1 MSELCLLSALEL
13 SNLLFKGDIKAEDLA
28 KSYLKRIEKFDNDVK
43 AWAFFDPNFILKKAS
58 ECDNLKIIGRPL
70 GPLHGLPIAIKDI
83 FGTDEMPTECGTVL
97 RKKKYS
103 KGDST
108 VVSLLKSSGAYV
120 MGKTVT
126 TEFAYFDPGKTTNP
140 HDYSRTP
147 GGSSSGS
154 AAAVASFMTP
164 VALGSQTNGSI
175 IRPASYC
182 GVIGYKPSYGLI
194 SRNGVLRQSFLLDH
208 VGIFSRTVDD
218 LAFISQEI
226 IKRDTE
232 DRSTV
237 PFASG
242 NFLNIAKEDP
252 PFDPRFIF
260 FKTDMWKNLDKETIK
275 IFEKFVKEQGS
286 NVEIHDTP
294 SYFKDI
300 MKYHK
305 IIHETDMAYAFSDYY
320 KNFKN
325 KLGKELV
332 KAIERGQN
340 YKSRDY
346 IEAVENRDYFYKIFS
361 EVFNDY
367 HAILTPAA
375 SGEAPKGLKSTGS
388 PEFSTIWTFLGMPS
402 ISLPLLSGSNNLPLG
417 VQLVGEK
424 FDDARLMRT
433 ANWIMKKNKNV

>member
-43 AWAFFDPNFILKKAS
+43 AWAFFDPNFILKQAT

-375 SGEAPKGLKSTGS
+375 SGVAPKGLKSTGS

-417 VQLVGEK
+417 VQVVGEK

>member
-13 SNLLFKGDIKAEDLA
+13 SNLLLKGDIKAEDLA

-140 HDYSRTP
+140 HDYGRTP

-232 DRSTV
+232 DRSTIS
-237 PFASG
+237 FASG

-275 IFEKFVKEQGS
+275 NFEKFVKEQGS

-346 IEAVENRDYFYKIFS
+346 VEAVENRDYFYKIFS

-375 SGEAPKGLKSTGS
+375 SGVAPKGLKSTGS

>member
-13 SNLLFKGDIKAEDLA
+13 SNLLSKGDIKAEDLA
-28 KSYLKRIEKFDNDVK
+28 KSYLKRIEKFDKDVK
-43 AWAFFDPNFILKKAS
+43 AWAFFDPNFILKQAA

-140 HDYSRTP
+140 HDYGRTP

-346 IEAVENRDYFYKIFS
+346 VEAVENRDYFYKIFS

-367 HAILTPAA
+367 HGILTPAS
-375 SGEAPKGLKSTGS
+375 SGVAPKGLKSTGS

-417 VQLVGEK
+417 VQVVGEK

>member
-13 SNLLFKGDIKAEDLA
+13 SNLLLKGDIKAEDLA

-58 ECDNLKIIGRPL
+58 ECDNLKNIGRPL

-164 VALGSQTNGSI
+164 VAIGSQTNGSI

-237 PFASG
+237 SFASG

-320 KNFKN
+320 KNYKN

-346 IEAVENRDYFYKIFS
+346 VEAVENRDYFYKIFS

>member
-1 MSELCLLSALEL
+1 MSEPCLLSALEL
-13 SNLLFKGDIKAEDLA
+13 SNLLSKGDITADELA
-28 KSYLKRIEKFDNDVK
+28 KSYLKRIEKFEKDVK
-43 AWAFFDPNFILKKAS
+43 AWAFFDPNFVLKKAS
-58 ECDNLKIIGRPL
+58 ECDNLKNIGRPI
-70 GPLHGLPIAIKDI
+70 GPLHGIPIAIKDI
-83 FGTDEMPTECGTVL
+83 FGTDEMPTECGTIL
-97 RKKKYS
+97 RKKRYS

-108 VVSLLKSSGAYV
+108 VVSSLKSSGAYV

-140 HDYSRTP
+140 HDYNRTP

-164 VALGSQTNGSI
+164 VAIGSQTNGSV

-182 GVIGYKPSYGLI
+182 GVLGYKPSYGLI

-237 PFASG
+237 QFASG

-275 IFEKFVKEQGS
+275 IFEKFIKEQGS
-286 NVEIHDTP
+286 NVEVHDTP

-300 MKYHK
+300 IKYHK

-320 KNFKN
+320 KNSKN

-346 IEAVENRDYFYKIFS
+346 VEAVENRDYFYKIFS

-367 HAILTPAA
+367 HGILTPAS
-375 SGEAPKGLKSTGS
+375 SGVAPKGLKSTGS

>member
-13 SNLLFKGDIKAEDLA
+13 SNLLLKGDIKAEDLA

-140 HDYSRTP
+140 HDYGRTP

-275 IFEKFVKEQGS
+275 NFEKFVKEQGS

-320 KNFKN
+320 KNYKN

-346 IEAVENRDYFYKIFS
+346 VEAVENRDYFYKIFS

-375 SGEAPKGLKSTGS
+375 SGVAPKGLKSTGS

>member
-13 SNLLFKGDIKAEDLA
+13 SNLLLKGDIKAEDLA

-140 HDYSRTP
+140 HDYGRTP

-232 DRSTV
+232 DRSTIS
-237 PFASG
+237 FASG

-275 IFEKFVKEQGS
+275 NFEKFVKEQGS

-320 KNFKN
+320 KNYKN

-346 IEAVENRDYFYKIFS
+346 VEAVENRDYFYKIFS

-375 SGEAPKGLKSTGS
+375 SGVAPKGLKSTGS

-417 VQLVGEK
+417 VQVVGEK

>member
-13 SNLLFKGDIKAEDLA
+13 SNLLSKGDIKAEDLA
-28 KSYLKRIEKFDNDVK
+28 KSYLKRIEKFDKDVK

-58 ECDNLKIIGRPL
+58 ECDNLKNIGRPL

-164 VALGSQTNGSI
+164 VAIGSQTNGSI

-182 GVIGYKPSYGLI
+182 GVMGYKPSYGLI

-237 PFASG
+237 SFASG

-260 FKTDMWKNLDKETIK
+260 FKTDMWKNLDKENIK
-275 IFEKFVKEQGS
+275 IFEKFIKEQGP
-286 NVEIHDTP
+286 NVEVHDTP

-320 KNFKN
+320 KNSKN

-340 YKSRDY
+340 YKSKDY
-346 IEAVENRDYFYKIFS
+346 VEAVENRDYFYKIFS

-367 HAILTPAA
+367 HGILTPAS
-375 SGEAPKGLKSTGS
+375 SGVAPKGLKSTGS
-388 PEFSTIWTFLGMPS
+388 PEFSTIWTFLGMPC

>member
-1 MSELCLLSALEL
+1 MSEPCLLSALEL
-13 SNLLFKGDIKAEDLA
+13 SNLLSKGDITADELA
-28 KSYLKRIEKFDNDVK
+28 KSYLKRIEKFEKDVK
-43 AWAFFDPNFILKKAS
+43 AWAFFDPNFVLKKAS
-58 ECDNLKIIGRPL
+58 ECDNLKNIGRPI

-83 FGTDEMPTECGTVL
+83 FGTDEMPTECGTIL

-140 HDYSRTP
+140 HDYNRTP

-164 VALGSQTNGSI
+164 VAIGSQTNGSV

-182 GVIGYKPSYGLI
+182 GVLGYKPSYGLI

-237 PFASG
+237 QFASG

-275 IFEKFVKEQGS
+275 IFEKFIKEQGS
-286 NVEIHDTP
+286 NVEVHDTP

-300 MKYHK
+300 IKYHK

-320 KNFKN
+320 KNSKN

-346 IEAVENRDYFYKIFS
+346 VEAVENRDYFYKIFS

-367 HAILTPAA
+367 HGILTPAS
-375 SGEAPKGLKSTGS
+375 SGVAPKGLKSTGS

>member
-1 MSELCLLSALEL
+1 MSDPCLLSALEL
-13 SNLLFKGDIKAEDLA
+13 SNLLSKGDITADELA
-28 KSYLKRIEKFDNDVK
+28 KSYLKRIEKFEKDIK
-43 AWAFFDPNFILKKAS
+43 AWAFFDANFLLKKAS
-58 ECDNLKIIGRPL
+58 ECDNLKNIGRPL

-140 HDYSRTP
+140 HDYNRTP

-237 PFASG
+237 SFASG

-275 IFEKFVKEQGS
+275 IFEKFIKEQGS

-320 KNFKN
+320 KNSKN

-346 IEAVENRDYFYKIFS
+346 VEAVENRDYFCKIFS

-367 HAILTPAA
+367 HGILTPAS
-375 SGEAPKGLKSTGS
+375 SGVAPKGLKSTGS

>member
-1 MSELCLLSALEL
+1 MTEPCLLSALEL
-13 SNLLFKGDIKAEDLA
+13 SNLLSKGDITADELA
-28 KSYLKRIEKFDNDVK
+28 KSYLKRIEKFEKDVK
-43 AWAFFDPNFILKKAS
+43 AWAFFDPNFVLKKAS
-58 ECDNLKIIGRPL
+58 ECDNLKNIGRPI
-70 GPLHGLPIAIKDI
+70 GPLHGIPIAIKDI
-83 FGTDEMPTECGTVL
+83 FGTDEMPTECGTIL
-97 RKKKYS
+97 RKKRYS

-140 HDYSRTP
+140 HDYNRTP

-164 VALGSQTNGSI
+164 VAIGSQTNGSV

-182 GVIGYKPSYGLI
+182 GVLGYKPSYGLI

-237 PFASG
+237 QFASG

-275 IFEKFVKEQGS
+275 IFEKFIKEQGS
-286 NVEIHDTP
+286 NVEVHDTP

-300 MKYHK
+300 IKYHK

-320 KNFKN
+320 KNSKN

-346 IEAVENRDYFYKIFS
+346 VEAVENRDYFYKIFS

-367 HAILTPAA
+367 HGILTPAS
-375 SGEAPKGLKSTGS
+375 SGVAPKGLKSTGS

>member
-1 MSELCLLSALEL
+1 MSEPCLLSALEL
-13 SNLLFKGDIKAEDLA
+13 SNLLSKGDITADELA
-28 KSYLKRIEKFDNDVK
+28 KSYLKRIEKFEKDVK
-43 AWAFFDPNFILKKAS
+43 AWAFFDPNFVLKKAS
-58 ECDNLKIIGRPL
+58 ECDNLKNIGRPI
-70 GPLHGLPIAIKDI
+70 GPLHGIPIAIKDI
-83 FGTDEMPTECGTVL
+83 FGTDEMPTECGTIL
-97 RKKKYS
+97 RKKRYS

-140 HDYSRTP
+140 HDYNRTP

-164 VALGSQTNGSI
+164 VAIGSQTNGSV

-182 GVIGYKPSYGLI
+182 GVLGYKPSYGLI

-232 DRSTV
+232 DSSTV
-237 PFASG
+237 QFASG

-275 IFEKFVKEQGS
+275 IFEKFIKEQGS
-286 NVEIHDTP
+286 NVEVHDTP

-300 MKYHK
+300 IKYHK

-320 KNFKN
+320 KNSKN

-346 IEAVENRDYFYKIFS
+346 VEAVENRDYFYKIFS

-367 HAILTPAA
+367 HGILTPAS
-375 SGEAPKGLKSTGS
+375 SGVAPKGLKSTGS

>member
-1 MSELCLLSALEL
+1 MSEPCLLSALEL
-13 SNLLFKGDIKAEDLA
+13 SNLLSKGDITADELA
-28 KSYLKRIEKFDNDVK
+28 KSYLKRIEKFEKDVK
-43 AWAFFDPNFILKKAS
+43 AWAFFDSNFVLKKAS
-58 ECDNLKIIGRPL
+58 ECDNLKNIGRPI
-70 GPLHGLPIAIKDI
+70 GPLHGIPIAIKDI
-83 FGTDEMPTECGTVL
+83 FGTDEMPTECGTIL
-97 RKKKYS
+97 RKKRYS

-140 HDYSRTP
+140 HDYNRTP

-164 VALGSQTNGSI
+164 VAIGSQTNGSV

-182 GVIGYKPSYGLI
+182 GVLGYKPSYGLI

-237 PFASG
+237 QFASG

-275 IFEKFVKEQGS
+275 IFEKFIKEQGS
-286 NVEIHDTP
+286 NVEVHDTP

-300 MKYHK
+300 IKYHK

-320 KNFKN
+320 KNSKN

-346 IEAVENRDYFYKIFS
+346 VEAVENRDYFYKIFS

-367 HAILTPAA
+367 HGILTPAS
-375 SGEAPKGLKSTGS
+375 SGVAPKGLKSTGS

>member
-28 KSYLKRIEKFDNDVK
+28 KSYLKRIEKFDKDVK
-43 AWAFFDPNFILKKAS
+43 AWAFFDPNFILKQAA

-375 SGEAPKGLKSTGS
+375 SGVAPKGLKSTGS

>member
-1 MSELCLLSALEL
+1 MSDPCLLSALEL
-13 SNLLFKGDIKAEDLA
+13 SNLLSKGDITADELA
-28 KSYLKRIEKFDNDVK
+28 KSYLKRIEKFEKDVK
-43 AWAFFDPNFILKKAS
+43 AWAFFDPNFVLKKAS
-58 ECDNLKIIGRPL
+58 ECDNLKNIGRPI
-70 GPLHGLPIAIKDI
+70 GPLHGIPIAIKDI
-83 FGTDEMPTECGTVL
+83 FGTDEMPTECGTIL
-97 RKKKYS
+97 RKKRYS

-140 HDYSRTP
+140 HDYNRTP

-164 VALGSQTNGSI
+164 VAIGSQTNGSV

-182 GVIGYKPSYGLI
+182 GVLGYKPSYGLI

-237 PFASG
+237 QFASG

-275 IFEKFVKEQGS
+275 IFEKFIKEQGS
-286 NVEIHDTP
+286 NVEVHDTP

-300 MKYHK
+300 IKYHK

-320 KNFKN
+320 KNSKN

-346 IEAVENRDYFYKIFS
+346 VEAVENRDYFYKIFS

-367 HAILTPAA
+367 HGILTPAS
-375 SGEAPKGLKSTGS
+375 SGVAPKGLKSTGS

>member
-13 SNLLFKGDIKAEDLA
+13 SNLLSKGDIKAEDLA
-28 KSYLKRIEKFDNDVK
+28 KSYLKRIEKFDKDVK
-43 AWAFFDPNFILKKAS
+43 AWAFFDPNFILKQAA

-320 KNFKN
+320 KNSKN

-346 IEAVENRDYFYKIFS
+346 VEAVENRDYFYKIFS

-375 SGEAPKGLKSTGS
+375 SGVAPKGLKSTGS

>member
-1 MSELCLLSALEL
+1 MSEPCLLSALEL
-13 SNLLFKGDIKAEDLA
+13 SNLLSKGDITADELA
-28 KSYLKRIEKFDNDVK
+28 KSYLKRIEKFEKDVK
-43 AWAFFDPNFILKKAS
+43 AWAFFDPNFVLKKAS
-58 ECDNLKIIGRPL
+58 ECDNLKNIGRPI
-70 GPLHGLPIAIKDI
+70 GPLHGIPIAIKDI
-83 FGTDEMPTECGTVL
+83 FGTDEMPTECGTIL
-97 RKKKYS
+97 RKKRYS

-140 HDYSRTP
+140 HDYNRTP

-164 VALGSQTNGSI
+164 VAIGSQTNGSV

-182 GVIGYKPSYGLI
+182 GVLGYKPSYGLI

-237 PFASG
+237 QFASG

-275 IFEKFVKEQGS
+275 IFEKFIKEQGS
-286 NVEIHDTP
+286 NVEVHDTP

-300 MKYHK
+300 IKYHK

-320 KNFKN
+320 KNSKN

-346 IEAVENRDYFYKIFS
+346 VEAVENRDYFYKIFS

>member
-1 MSELCLLSALEL
+1 MSEPCLLSALEL
-13 SNLLFKGDIKAEDLA
+13 SNLLSKGDITADELA
-28 KSYLKRIEKFDNDVK
+28 KSYLKRIEKFEKDVK
-43 AWAFFDPNFILKKAS
+43 AWAFFDPNFVLKKAS
-58 ECDNLKIIGRPL
+58 ECDNLKNIGRPI
-70 GPLHGLPIAIKDI
+70 GPLHGIPIAIKDI
-83 FGTDEMPTECGTVL
+83 FGTDEMPTECGTIL

-140 HDYSRTP
+140 HDYNRTP

-164 VALGSQTNGSI
+164 VAIGSQTNGSV

-182 GVIGYKPSYGLI
+182 GVLGYKPSYGLI

-237 PFASG
+237 QFASG

-275 IFEKFVKEQGS
+275 IFEKFIKEQGS
-286 NVEIHDTP
+286 NVEVHDTP

-300 MKYHK
+300 IKYHK

-320 KNFKN
+320 KNSKN

-346 IEAVENRDYFYKIFS
+346 VEAVENRDYFYKIFS

-367 HAILTPAA
+367 HGILTPAS
-375 SGEAPKGLKSTGS
+375 SGVAPKGLKSTGS

>member
-13 SNLLFKGDIKAEDLA
+13 SNLLLKGDIKAEDLA

-140 HDYSRTP
+140 HDYGRTP

-232 DRSTV
+232 DRSTIS
-237 PFASG
+237 FASG

-275 IFEKFVKEQGS
+275 NFEKFVKEQGS

-320 KNFKN
+320 KNYKN

-346 IEAVENRDYFYKIFS
+346 VEAVENRDYFYKIFS

-375 SGEAPKGLKSTGS
+375 SGVAPKGLKSTGS

>member
-13 SNLLFKGDIKAEDLA
+13 SNLLLKGDIKAEDLA

-140 HDYSRTP
+140 HDYGRTP

-232 DRSTV
+232 DRSTIS
-237 PFASG
+237 FASG

-275 IFEKFVKEQGS
+275 NFEKFVKEQGS

-320 KNFKN
+320 KNSKN

-346 IEAVENRDYFYKIFS
+346 VEAVENRDYFYKIFS

-375 SGEAPKGLKSTGS
+375 SGVAPKGLKSTGS

>member
-1 MSELCLLSALEL
+1 MSEPCLLSALEL
-13 SNLLFKGDIKAEDLA
+13 SNLLSKGDITADELA
-28 KSYLKRIEKFDNDVK
+28 KSYLKRIEKFEKDVK
-43 AWAFFDPNFILKKAS
+43 AWAFFDSNFVLKKAS
-58 ECDNLKIIGRPL
+58 ECDNLKNIGRPI
-70 GPLHGLPIAIKDI
+70 GPLHGIPIAIKDI
-83 FGTDEMPTECGTVL
+83 FGTDEMPTECGTIL
-97 RKKKYS
+97 RKKRYS

-140 HDYSRTP
+140 HDYNRTP

-164 VALGSQTNGSI
+164 VAIGSQTNGSV

-182 GVIGYKPSYGLI
+182 GVLGYKPSYGLI

-237 PFASG
+237 QFASG

-260 FKTDMWKNLDKETIK
+260 FKTDMWKNLDEETIK
-275 IFEKFVKEQGS
+275 IFEKFIKEQGS
-286 NVEIHDTP
+286 NVEVHDTP

-300 MKYHK
+300 IKYHK

-320 KNFKN
+320 KNSKN

-346 IEAVENRDYFYKIFS
+346 VEAVENRDYFYKIFS

-367 HAILTPAA
+367 HGILTPAS
-375 SGEAPKGLKSTGS
+375 SGVAPKGLKSTGS

>member
-1 MSELCLLSALEL
+1 MSDPCLLSALEL
-13 SNLLFKGDIKAEDLA
+13 SNLLSKGDITADELA
-28 KSYLKRIEKFDNDVK
+28 KSYLKRIEKFEKDVK
-43 AWAFFDPNFILKKAS
+43 AWAFFDPNFVLKKAS
-58 ECDNLKIIGRPL
+58 ECDNLKNIGRPI

-83 FGTDEMPTECGTVL
+83 FGTDEMPTECGTIL
-97 RKKKYS
+97 RKKRYS

-140 HDYSRTP
+140 HDYNRTP

-164 VALGSQTNGSI
+164 VAIGSQTNGSV

-182 GVIGYKPSYGLI
+182 GVLGYKPSYGLI

-237 PFASG
+237 QFASG

-275 IFEKFVKEQGS
+275 IFEKFIKEQGS
-286 NVEIHDTP
+286 NVEVHDTP

-300 MKYHK
+300 IKYHK

-320 KNFKN
+320 KNSKN

-346 IEAVENRDYFYKIFS
+346 VEAVENRDYFYKIFS

-367 HAILTPAA
+367 HGILTPAS
-375 SGEAPKGLKSTGS
+375 SGVAPKGLKSTGS

>member
-13 SNLLFKGDIKAEDLA
+13 SNLLSKGDIKAEDLA

-140 HDYSRTP
+140 HDYGRTP

-237 PFASG
+237 SFASG

-275 IFEKFVKEQGS
+275 NFEKFVKEQGS

-320 KNFKN
+320 KNSKN

-340 YKSRDY
+340 YKSKDY
-346 IEAVENRDYFYKIFS
+346 VEAVENRDYFYKIFS

-367 HAILTPAA
+367 HGILTPAS
-375 SGEAPKGLKSTGS
+375 SGVAPKGLKSTGS
-388 PEFSTIWTFLGMPS
+388 PEFSTIWTFLGMPC

>member
-1 MSELCLLSALEL
+1 MSEPCLLSALEL
-13 SNLLFKGDIKAEDLA
+13 SNLISKGDITADELA
-28 KSYLKRIEKFDNDVK
+28 KSYLKRIEKFEKDVK
-43 AWAFFDPNFILKKAS
+43 AWAFFDPNFVLKKAS
-58 ECDNLKIIGRPL
+58 ECDNLKNIGRPI
-70 GPLHGLPIAIKDI
+70 GPLHGIPIAIKDI
-83 FGTDEMPTECGTVL
+83 FGTDEMPTECGTIL
-97 RKKKYS
+97 RKKRYS

-140 HDYSRTP
+140 HDYNRTP

-164 VALGSQTNGSI
+164 VAIGSQTNGSI

-237 PFASG
+237 SFASG

-275 IFEKFVKEQGS
+275 IFEKFIKEQGP

-320 KNFKN
+320 KNSKN

-346 IEAVENRDYFYKIFS
+346 VEAVENRDYFYKIFS

>member
-1 MSELCLLSALEL
+1 MSEPCLLSALEL
-13 SNLLFKGDIKAEDLA
+13 SNLLSKGDITADELA
-28 KSYLKRIEKFDNDVK
+28 KSYLKRIEKFEKDVK
-43 AWAFFDPNFILKKAS
+43 AWAFFDPNFVLKKAS
-58 ECDNLKIIGRPL
+58 ECDNLKNIGRPI
-70 GPLHGLPIAIKDI
+70 GPLHGIPIAIKDI
-83 FGTDEMPTECGTVL
+83 FGTDEMPTECGTIL
-97 RKKKYS
+97 RKKRYS

-140 HDYSRTP
+140 HDYNRTP

-164 VALGSQTNGSI
+164 VAIGSQTNGSV

-182 GVIGYKPSYGLI
+182 GVLGYKPSYGLI

-237 PFASG
+237 QFASG

-275 IFEKFVKEQGS
+275 IFEKFIKEQGS
-286 NVEIHDTP
+286 NVEVHDTP

-300 MKYHK
+300 IKYHK

-320 KNFKN
+320 KNSKN

-332 KAIERGQN
+332 QAIERGQN

-346 IEAVENRDYFYKIFS
+346 VEAVENRDYFYKIFS

-367 HAILTPAA
+367 HGILTPAS
-375 SGEAPKGLKSTGS
+375 SGVAPKGLKSTGS

>member
-13 SNLLFKGDIKAEDLA
+13 SNLLLKGDIKAEDLA

-140 HDYSRTP
+140 HDYGRTP

-232 DRSTV
+232 DRSTIS
-237 PFASG
+237 FASG

-275 IFEKFVKEQGS
+275 NFEKFVKEQGS
-286 NVEIHDTP
+286 NVEIHVTP

-320 KNFKN
+320 KNSKN

-346 IEAVENRDYFYKIFS
+346 VEAVENRDYFYKIFS

-375 SGEAPKGLKSTGS
+375 SGVAPKGLKSTGS